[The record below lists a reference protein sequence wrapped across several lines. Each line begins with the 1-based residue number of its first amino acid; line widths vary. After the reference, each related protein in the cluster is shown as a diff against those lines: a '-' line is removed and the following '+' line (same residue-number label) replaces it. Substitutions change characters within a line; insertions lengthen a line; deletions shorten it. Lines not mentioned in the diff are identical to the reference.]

1 MNKSFLRLTFILF
14 SICAISTALVA
25 AAYDYTNG
33 IIAERAAAKVAAGYK
48 QVLPQAGKLE
58 KLPVPENSPIKEIY
72 RSTANS
78 KVNGFVYTVAPKGY
92 AGEINI
98 MVGIEN
104 PSMKITGVKILSQQE
119 TPGLGSK
126 CTEPAF
132 LDQFLNKD
140 LHNAL
145 SVSKNAKTSSEI
157 QAITSSTITSKA
169 VVSGINQVSTHMRE
183 NYLAQ

>member
-1 MNKSFLRLTFILF
+1 MNKNFLRLTFILF
-14 SICAISTALVA
+14 VICAISTALVV

-33 IIAERAAAKVAAGYK
+33 IIADRAAAKVAEGYK

-58 KLPVPENSPIKEIY
+58 KLPVPANSPIKEIY
-72 RSTANS
+72 RSTKDS
-78 KVNGFVYTVAPKGY
+78 KTNGFVYTVAPKGY
-92 AGEINI
+92 AGEITV

-104 PSMKITGVKILSQQE
+104 PSLKITGVKILSQQE

-132 LDQFLNKD
+132 LDQFLAKD

-145 SVSKNAKTSSEI
+145 SVSKNVKNPSEI

-169 VVSGINQVSTHMRE
+169 VVSGINLASKHLRE
-183 NYLAQ
+183 NNLDK

>member
-1 MNKSFLRLTFILF
+1 MNKNFLRLTFILF
-14 SICAISTALVA
+14 VICAISTALVV

-33 IIAERAAAKVAAGYK
+33 IIADRAAAKVAEGYK

-58 KLPVPENSPIKEIY
+58 KLPVPANSPIKEIY
-72 RSTANS
+72 RSTKDS
-78 KVNGFVYTVAPKGY
+78 KTNGFVYTVAPKGY
-92 AGEINI
+92 AGEITV

-104 PSMKITGVKILSQQE
+104 PSLKITGVKILSQQE

-132 LDQFLNKD
+132 LDQFLAKD

-145 SVSKNAKTSSEI
+145 SVSKNAKTPSEI

-169 VVSGINQVSTHMRE
+169 VVSGINLVSKHLRE
-183 NYLAQ
+183 NNLDK

>member
-1 MNKSFLRLTFILF
+1 MNKNFLRLTFILF
-14 SICAISTALVA
+14 VICAISTALVV

-33 IIAERAAAKVAAGYK
+33 IIADRAAAKVAEGYK

-58 KLPVPENSPIKEIY
+58 KLPVPASSPIKEIY
-72 RSTANS
+72 RSTKDS
-78 KVNGFVYTVAPKGY
+78 KTNGFVYTVAPKGY
-92 AGEINI
+92 AGEITV

-104 PSMKITGVKILSQQE
+104 PSLKITGVKILSQQE

-132 LDQFLNKD
+132 LDQFLAKD

-145 SVSKNAKTSSEI
+145 SVSKNVKNPSEI

-169 VVSGINQVSTHMRE
+169 VVSGINLASKHLRE
-183 NYLAQ
+183 NNLDK

>member
-1 MNKSFLRLTFILF
+1 
-14 SICAISTALVA
+14 
-25 AAYDYTNG
+25 
-33 IIAERAAAKVAAGYK
+33 
-48 QVLPQAGKLE
+48 
-58 KLPVPENSPIKEIY
+58 
-72 RSTANS
+72 
-78 KVNGFVYTVAPKGY
+78 
-92 AGEINI
+92 

-104 PSMKITGVKILSQQE
+104 PSMKITGVTILSQQE

-169 VVSGINQVSTHMRE
+169 VVSGINQISTHMRE